1 METKIKWNEGD
12 GYITAT
18 YEGSGNGSV
27 AVSSDINEG
36 IDREQSITVETTA
49 GANKKSESISV
60 LQEGL
65 REIFEPSDGLFV
77 LADGG
82 TFNVLKVGGDI
93 PDVPVETYTR
103 LTYIEATGKQYI
115 NTGYVVQED
124 DVIEMSYISTATT
137 SADKALF
144 GVVKSGIGIW
154 STVYSNSL
162 YVRFGSSASVTMSS
176 ARLRYKILLKKG
188 SVVIDDI
195 NGSPVFSSMPD
206 IPIYL
211 FASNNNGNSVN
222 MYGYCQSMG
231 FKISKDDG
239 SIMMDLRPCKRNSD
253 GKIGMLDMVGGAF
266 YSSEGSEEFVGGN
279 EMQITDEYEFTDYV
293 SFNND
298 TAFDTGYY
306 GNEKTSID
314 VMFARTDIS
323 GADYLYGCS
332 SGSRLTAYLPS
343 SGTGYWRYGSVY
355 KTLNT
360 ASKKIYLANTTPNSI
375 YVDNNGGSISPTA
388 FTTSFT
394 IPLGGHKGSSGNIS
408 KTYQGLVYFFRMW
421 HDKELLV
428 DWYPC
433 RRKADGVKGFWDCVT
448 QSFVEPI

>member
-18 YEGSGNGSV
+18 YEGSGNDS
-27 AVSSDINEG
+27 ASISSDVNEG
-36 IDREQSITVETTA
+36 IDREQSIKVETTD
-49 GANKKSESISV
+49 KSVSATLVVS
-60 LQEGL
+60 QEGL
-65 REIFEPSDGLFV
+65 REVFEPSDGLFV

-82 TFNVLKVGGDI
+82 TYNVLKIGGEQ
-93 PDVPVETYTR
+93 PDTPVETYTR
-103 LTYIEATGKQYI
+103 LTYIEATGNQYI
-115 NTGYVVQED
+115 NTGYVMQED

-144 GVVKSGIGIW
+144 GVVKSGVGIW

-176 ARLRYKILLKKG
+176 ARLRYKLLLKKG

-231 FKISKDDG
+231 FKISKEDG
-239 SIMMDLRPCKRNSD
+239 SIVMDLRPCKRDSD

-266 YSSEGSEEFVGGN
+266 YSSEGQEEFVGGN
-279 EMQITDEYEFTDYV
+279 EMLITEEYELADYV

-298 TAFDTGYY
+298 IAFDTGYY
-306 GNEKTSID
+306 GNNQTSID
-314 VMFARTDIS
+314 VMFARTDTS
-323 GADYLYGCS
+323 GSDYLYGCS
-332 SGSRLTAYLPS
+332 SGNRLTAYLPS

-360 ASKKIYLANTTPNSI
+360 ASKKIYLAKTTPKSI
-375 YVDNNGGSISPTA
+375 YVDNTGGSWSPTA

-394 IPLGGHKGSSGNIS
+394 LPIGGHKGSSGAIT

-421 HDKELLV
+421 HGEELIV
-428 DWYPC
+428 DWFPC
-433 RRKADGVKGFWDCVT
+433 RRKSDGVEGFWDCVT